1 MPGPAQGP
9 RYAVPLPGPL
19 ASARDRPWPMRG
31 REPELEAIGS
41 AWSRV
46 AAGERETV
54 LVAGEPGAGKSR
66 LLAELGHSVHAA
78 GGLVLYGSGEDTA
91 EAPYAP
97 FAAALA
103 HLHRHGGAEL
113 LEELR
118 DSPLAALIQGVPAEE
133 RSPWSLGDERGKLF
147 AATVELLER
156 LSAERPLLLAID
168 DLHACGASTLAL
180 VEHLSG
186 AAAPSRL
193 LLLASYRPTDV
204 APETAQAA
212 TIAELRSAP
221 GVQHLRLGGLD
232 ERALRD
238 IAAALLVSEDRE
250 RLDRAARRAARESDG
265 NPLFA
270 CELLRVV
277 AQSGGDP
284 EASAPPSLRV
294 LIAARASSL
303 GREAYEHLCAAAV
316 DGRHF
321 DPAAVAAAVGADP
334 AAVRASL
341 GLAERAGMVTADQQD
356 GGWTFSHAI
365 VAHCL
370 HDEVGP
376 ERRGVLHRRFAEGLE
391 ASPEAARHAAELARH
406 WRLAEPAAPERA
418 AHWSAAAGQEALRG
432 YDHEVA
438 AAWFEAALELREAA
452 GGAAE
457 DGERCD
463 LLTGLGE
470 ALRFSNQERSRRC
483 LLEASRLAD
492 RLDDTERLLAAVLAN
507 HRGFVSHVGSF
518 DRERGAMLRRAA
530 ERVGGPGPELALVL
544 AQLALELTFSPQVER
559 RRRLAERAL
568 ATAQASGDERVLAE
582 VLIRCLIA
590 RWGPDNPEERIA
602 MAARS
607 IEIASRLDE
616 PLDLFHALHWQAT
629 AQVEVGQ
636 VRAAAATLREQEGIA
651 ARVGDSTASWLCE
664 CTASVHLA
672 LGGRLE
678 EAEARAQRAAERAK
692 SSAQPDALP
701 FYISQIASIRWQQ
714 GRLAELAPLLARA
727 LDQYPGLPA
736 FRSLVTLA
744 HAVAGET
751 AFARE
756 VLASDAANDFG
767 ELPRDPIW
775 IAAAATYAHAV
786 AELGDRE
793 AAAKL
798 IPVLEP
804 FRGQLATTS
813 ISIWGL
819 VGHALGRLELLL
831 GEVDTGRASLRRAI
845 VDYTKMAAPIWAA
858 QAERDLEAAAEAPA
872 TGSAL
877 DSRIEALG
885 LTSRQAEVIRLIA
898 RGRSNREVAD
908 ELRISPRTVKR
919 HLENVYDRT
928 GARSRAALTAL
939 LLD

>member
-1 MPGPAQGP
+1 LSVTPDKQ
-9 RYAVPLPGPL
+9 RYDVPLPGPL
-19 ASARDRPWPMRG
+19 ESARDRPWPMRG
-31 REPELEAIGS
+31 REAELEAIAS

-46 AAGERETV
+46 ATGERETV

-66 LLAELGHSVHAA
+66 LLAEAGHAAHAA
-78 GGLVLYGSGEDTA
+78 GGLVLYGSGEDTT
-91 EAPYAP
+91 ETPYAP

-103 HLHRHGGAEL
+103 HLHRHADEEL
-113 LEELR
+113 RRELR
-118 DSPLAALIQGVPAEE
+118 DSPLAALIRDAPAAE
-133 RSPWSLGDERGKLF
+133 RSRWSLGDERGKLF
-147 AATVELLER
+147 AAVVELLER
-156 LSAERPLLLAID
+156 ITADRPLLLAVD
-168 DLHACGASTLAL
+168 DLHGCGSSTLAL
-180 VEHLSG
+180 VEHLSRS
-186 AAAPSRL
+186 AAAVRL

-204 APETAQAA
+204 APDTAPAA

-221 GVQHLRLGGLD
+221 GVQHLRLGKLD
-232 ERALRD
+232 EGAVRD
-238 IAAALLVSEDRE
+238 IAVALRVAGDRE
-250 RLDRAARRAARESDG
+250 GIDRAARRAARESDG

-284 EASAPPSLRV
+284 EAPAPPSLRM
-294 LIAARASSL
+294 LIAARASGL
-303 GREAYEHLCAAAV
+303 GPDAYGHLRAAAV
-316 DGRHF
+316 QGRRF
-321 DPAAVAAAVGADP
+321 EPAAVAAAVGAEP
-334 AAVRASL
+334 AAVASSL
-341 GLAERAGMVTADQQD
+341 GLAERAGMVAPEPH
-356 GGWTFSHAI
+356 GSGWTFTHAI
-365 VAHCL
+365 VARCL
-370 HDEVGP
+370 QDETGP
-376 ERRGVLHRRFAEGLE
+376 ERRGELHRRFAERLE
-391 ASPEAARHAAELARH
+391 GSPDSARRAGDLARH
-406 WRLAEPAAPERA
+406 WRRAEPADPERA
-418 AHWSAAAGQEALRG
+418 ARWSAAAGQEALRR

-438 AAWFEAALELREAA
+438 AGWFEAALELREEA
-452 GGAAE
+452 GGTGE

-470 ALRFSNQERSRRC
+470 ALRFSNQERSRRY

-530 ERVGGPGPELALVL
+530 ERIGAPGPELALVL
-544 AQLALELTFSPQVER
+544 SQLALELTFSPQVER
-559 RRRLAERAL
+559 RRRLADRAL
-568 ATAQASGDERVLAE
+568 ATARASGDERVLAE

-607 IEIASRLDE
+607 IEISSRLDE

-629 AQVEVGQ
+629 AP
-636 VRAAAATLREQEGIA
+636 TLREQERVA

-664 CTASVHLA
+664 CSASLHLA
-672 LGGRLE
+672 LAGRLE

-692 SSAQPDALP
+692 NSAQPDALP

-736 FRSLVTLA
+736 FRSLVALS
-744 HAVAGET
+744 HAVAGES
-751 AFARE
+751 AFAHE
-756 VLASDAANDFG
+756 VLAGDAANDFA

-775 IAAAATYAHAV
+775 IAAAATYAHAI

-793 AAAKL
+793 AAARL
-798 IPVLEP
+798 HPQLDP
-804 FRGQLATTS
+804 FRGQLATTT
-813 ISIWGL
+813 ISVWGL
-819 VGHALGRLELLL
+819 VDHALGRLELLL
-831 GEVDTGRASLRRAI
+831 GEADSGREALRQAI
-845 VDYTKMAAPIWAA
+845 ADYTAMPAPLWAA
-858 QAERDLEAAAEAPA
+858 QAERDLEAAAEAEA
-872 TGSAL
+872 ASDSTL

-898 RGRSNREVAD
+898 RGRSNREVA
-908 ELRISPRTVKR
+908 EQLRISPSTVKR

-928 GARSRAALTAL
+928 GARSRATLTAL